1 MRDHSKHIELTR
13 EEAVERMLE
22 ASGFAVADR
31 ALPVELVAIGE
42 SFGRVLA
49 RDVVSA
55 VDVPTCLTCSMDSIA
70 VHWSDFAN
78 GMPDTSGRVRGVDW
92 DFANTGVAMPEG
104 FDTAIVVEHA
114 VVSDDEQHVS
124 FDAAPSKQFAG
135 TRQPGTRLKKGELLA
150 RAGQL
155 ITPDLASYIAS
166 GNIGV
171 VPVVRKPRVMFIPT
185 GNELVPP
192 GAPDG
197 DFHGRKAAV
206 YARTIESNSIL
217 VHGKVEQYGG
227 IYSPMDIVPDDR
239 DAIRAAIALAC
250 ETADIVVLNAGS
262 SKGSDDWSCEV
273 MEEMGEMIC
282 HETNH
287 GPGHHSSFAVVDGT
301 PIVGISGPP
310 TGATY
315 TLDFYLR
322 PLVRAYLGQEPLLGK
337 ATAVLAAEFP
347 QKKPHGH
354 DHGKAKDAEPKK
366 GSGCTAKGEQRPH
379 MEKRVFHKINLV
391 HVVED
396 ENGVLRATPVA
407 GNPNALGIDEANA
420 IYLYPTGD
428 EAVIP
433 HVGDTIEIEYR

>member
-1 MRDHSKHIELTR
+1 MRDHSRHIELTR
-13 EEAVERMLE
+13 EQAVERMLE
-22 ASGFAVADR
+22 KSGFAAEDR
-31 ALPVELVAIGE
+31 TLPIELVGVGE

-70 VHWSDFAN
+70 VHWSDFEN
-78 GMPDTSGRVRGVDW
+78 GIPDTSAWVRGVDW

-104 FDTAIVVEHA
+104 FDTAIVVEH
-114 VVSDDEQHVS
+114 VEVSDNEQHVEIK
-124 FDAAPSKQFAG
+124 AAPSKQFAG
-135 TRQPGTRLKKGELLA
+135 TRDAGSRLAKGELLA
-150 RAGQL
+150 RAGQV

-166 GNIGV
+166 GNISV
-171 VPVVRKPRVMFIPT
+171 IPVVRKPRVMFIPT

-217 VHGKVEQYGG
+217 VHGKVEQYGA

-239 DAIRAAIALAC
+239 DAIRSAIALAC

-273 MEEMGEMIC
+273 MEEMGEMVC

-287 GPGHHSSFAVVDGT
+287 GPGHHSSFAIVDGT

-315 TLDFYLR
+315 TLDFYVR
-322 PLVRAYLGQEPLLGK
+322 PLVRAYLGLEPLLGK
-337 ATAVLAAEFP
+337 ATAVLAEEFP
-347 QKKPHGH
+347 QKKGHAGH
-354 DHGKAKDAEPKK
+354 DHGKGKDGKK
-366 GSGCTAKGEQRPH
+366 GSGCTPKGEQRPR
-379 MEKRVFHKINLV
+379 EQKRVFHKINLMK
-391 HVVED
+391 VVED
-396 ENGVLRATPVA
+396 EGGVLRAYPVS
-407 GNPNALGIDEANA
+407 GNPNALGLDEANA
-420 IYLYPTGD
+420 FYLYPTGD
-428 EAVIP
+428 EAIIP
-433 HVGDTIEIEYR
+433 HVGDTIEVEYR